1 MYSSEFN
8 PRIFAA
14 IALCVF
20 GAAYLVV
27 ARPGY
32 LTSVEYL
39 GGLLL
44 LEILAVIIWNYRL
57 TFFPVLILTFLFAG
71 TAVPMQAMWTSA
83 RWLVLGAGVLAGVFI
98 YLRDQPH
105 SFGFFHLIALFCAVA
120 AATSALVSPYP
131 KHALLKALS
140 LFLLFT
146 YGAFGSRL
154 AIQGREERF
163 FSRLLFALEA
173 LIYFVVVEYFIF
185 HSQFFGNPN
194 SLGAA
199 TGVAIVP
206 LMLWGVLVSES
217 SFVRGRRTFALLLA
231 LVLLLTSHARAGI
244 TAATVSCIFMCL
256 LLGRYRMLIKSLAI
270 SLLIAVVIASVE
282 PPPATG
288 MRPSLTS
295 NFLFKGKT
303 QAGVLGSR
311 RSVWDRTISSI
322 EEHPLLGGG
331 FGTAGTEYNPIA
343 DNVGNFSSNI
353 VTTHEHGSSYLAIVE
368 GVGLIGAVP
377 FLCLLVVI
385 VINLARV
392 FKWLWY
398 SKDPFSPALPIA
410 AILLAGLI
418 HAMFEDWLFAVGYYL
433 CIFFWSLAF
442 MLPDFIPSRAVTS
455 GDQPFL
461 PIHISATEATFA
473 PRSQ

>member
-1 MYSSEFN
+1 MYSLKLD
-8 PRIFAA
+8 PRIVVPA
-14 IALCVF
+14 ALCVL
-20 GAAYLVV
+20 GVVYLVL

-44 LEILAVIIWNYRL
+44 LEILAAIIWNYRQ
-57 TFFPVLILTFLFAG
+57 TFFPFLILTFLFAG
-71 TAVPMQAMWTSA
+71 TAVPLQAMWTSA
-83 RWLVLGAGVLAGVFI
+83 RWLVLGVGVLAGVFI
-98 YLRDQPH
+98 YLRDQSH

-163 FSRLLFALEA
+163 FSRLLLAFEA
-173 LIYFVVVEYFIF
+173 LIYFVAVEYFIF

-199 TGVAIVP
+199 TGVAVVP

-231 LVLLLTSHARAGI
+231 LALLLTSHARAGI
-244 TAATVSCIFMCL
+244 TAATVCCILMCL
-256 LLGRYRMLIKSLAI
+256 LLGRYRMLIKGLAI
-270 SLLIAVVIASVE
+270 SLLIAVVVASVE
-282 PPPATG
+282 PPPVTG
-288 MRPSLTS
+288 VRPSLTS

-322 EEHPLLGGG
+322 QKHPLLGGG
-331 FGTAGTEYNPIA
+331 FGTAATEYNPIA
-343 DNVGNFSSNI
+343 DDVGNFSSNI
-353 VTTHEHGSSYLAIVE
+353 VTTHE
-368 GVGLIGAVP
+368 
-377 FLCLLVVI
+377 
-385 VINLARV
+385 
-392 FKWLWY
+392 
-398 SKDPFSPALPIA
+398 
-410 AILLAGLI
+410 
-418 HAMFEDWLFAVGYYL
+418 
-433 CIFFWSLAF
+433 
-442 MLPDFIPSRAVTS
+442 
-455 GDQPFL
+455 
-461 PIHISATEATFA
+461 
-473 PRSQ
+473 